1 MKRFYKEVTVG
12 KTDAG
17 WRVLLDGRPIK
28 TAGGR
33 VQVVTT
39 KPLAEALAEEWA
51 AQGENIDPAGF
62 VLRDLCDFAI
72 DAVAVDRAEAIRDL
86 VPYAET
92 DTLCYRADPEDALF
106 KRKQDVWEPLLKRA
120 EDRWGLTFTR
130 VSGIIHKPQ
139 PAQTLAR
146 LEQVLHEQ
154 DDFTLA
160 GLRMLTSLAA
170 SLVVGLFAT
179 EPDADSEALW
189 RAANLEEDWQIELW
203 GEDWEAAERRKT
215 RLEAFELAMRLTRLA
230 RES

>member
-12 KTDAG
+12 ETDSG

-33 VQVVTT
+33 TQIVPTM
-39 KPLAEALAEEWA
+39 PLAEALAEEWA
-51 AQGENIDPAGF
+51 AQGEDIDPAGF

-72 DAVAVDRAEAIRDL
+72 DAVAVDRAEAIRGM

-106 KRKQDVWEPLLKRA
+106 QRQQEVWEPLLKSA
-120 EDRWGLTFTR
+120 EERWGLTFTR

-139 PAQTLAR
+139 PPRTLAR
-146 LEQVLHEQ
+146 LEQLLGEQ

-170 SLVVGLFAT
+170 SLVIGLFAAQ
-179 EPDADSEALW
+179 PDADSETLW

-230 RES
+230 REG

>member
-12 KTDAG
+12 ETDAG

-106 KRKQDVWEPLLKRA
+106 KRQQDVWEPLLKRA
-120 EDRWGLTFTR
+120 EERWGLTFTR

>member
-106 KRKQDVWEPLLKRA
+106 KRQQDVWEPLLKRA

>member
-12 KTDAG
+12 EADAG

-72 DAVAVDRAEAIRDL
+72 DAIAVDRAEAIRDL

-106 KRKQDVWEPLLKRA
+106 KRQQDVWEPLLKRA